1 MTGRP
6 SIFSPELALLICSRL
21 AEGES
26 MRSVCR
32 DENMP
37 CTATVFGWLAK
48 DTAFLEQYTRACEA
62 RTNAMAEEILEIAD
76 DSSGDEVRDPE
87 TGSIKMDAEFVARS
101 RVRIDTRKW
110 LMARMAPKKYG
121 DKVTQE
127 HSGPGGGPIQSTVTE
142 VRLVAVPIPERDA
155 DGYPIKKKGGE
166 E

>member
-6 SIFSPELALLICSRL
+6 SIFSPELASLICSRL

-26 MRSVCR
+26 LRSICR

-37 CTATVFGWLAK
+37 AASTVFGWLATDK
-48 DTAFLEQYTRACEA
+48 AFSEQYTRACEA

-76 DSSGDEVRDPE
+76 DNSGDAITDPE
-87 TGSIKMDAEFVARS
+87 TGAERMDAEFVARS
-101 RVRIDTRKW
+101 RIRIDTSKW

-127 HSGPGGGPIQSTVTE
+127 HSGPNGAAISTITE

-155 DGYPIKKKGGE
+155 DGYPIKRGE
-166 E
+166 G